1 MRPMQT
7 DTPVRARLAAWV
19 ESKRDFAAARPDPD
33 AFLMAWHDW
42 LGGELARLAED
53 ETPDHLI
60 GLTAWDLSEAQA
72 ALIRPLADR
81 QAA

>member
-1 MRPMQT
+1 MQT
-7 DTPVRARLAAWV
+7 DTPIRARLAAWV
-19 ESKRDFAAARPDPD
+19 ESKRDFAAARSDPD
-33 AFLMAWHDW
+33 AALMAWHDW

-72 ALIRPLADR
+72 ALIRPLAD
-81 QAA
+81 AATA